1 NHRAKSD
8 IDRSDRRE
16 PCFGGNICPRNR
28 NAVRNDLRAVR
39 IGSWNKFFFPN
50 RHSFDER
57 MEQDEDGL
65 KSTSVVF
72 QNLAVSW
79 ASRKSVWRWEYP
91 FSHDILP
98 IAADQPTS

>member
-1 NHRAKSD
+1 M
-8 IDRSDRRE
+8 
-16 PCFGGNICPRNR
+16 
-28 NAVRNDLRAVR
+28 RNDLRAAW
-39 IGSWNKFFFPN
+39 IGRWNKLFHAN
-50 RHSFDER
+50 RNSFDER

-91 FSHDILP
+91 FGHES
-98 IAADQPTS
+98 